1 MVEAIKPLLKLATEK
16 KKTNDQSKLVQN
28 REKVEEQRLQKRV
41 AETSINHFKEI
52 KQDISKEHEKVEREL
67 IQLNIEDNKQRENIY
82 REFAKKRAQIWRM
95 KAQAAKD
102 TMQAGRYFAAETA
115 AMSKLLTKNNIA
127 FSNEKTLKAKKE
139 FVEKF
144 RAAKK
149 KKEPVDLRKTQ
160 ISYE

>member
-1 MVEAIKPLLKLATEK
+1 MVEAIKPLLRLATEK
-16 KKTNDQSKLVQN
+16 KKTSDQSKFNEN
-28 REKVEEQRLQKRV
+28 REKVEEQRIQKRI
-41 AETSINHFKEI
+41 AETSVNQYKEI
-52 KQDISKEHEKVEREL
+52 KQQISKEHEKVEKEL

-102 TMQAGRYFAAETA
+102 TMRAGRYFAAETA

-127 FSNEKTLKAKKE
+127 FSREKKLKAKRE

-144 RAAKK
+144 RESKK
-149 KKEPVDLRKTQ
+149 KKEQVDLSKTQ